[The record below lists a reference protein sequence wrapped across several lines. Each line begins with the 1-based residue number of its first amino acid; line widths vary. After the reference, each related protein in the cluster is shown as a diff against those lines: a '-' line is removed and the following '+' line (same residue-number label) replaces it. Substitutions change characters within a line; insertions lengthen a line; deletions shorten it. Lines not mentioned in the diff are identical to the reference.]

1 MALPVLIGPNRCELI
16 YDHDNKQP
24 LLELS
29 LRVSL
34 PVVELLHMLSQ
45 LAPPAQVQAGKP
57 QRPPT
62 KGPSNGAGRRDPVSS
77 KAGKT
82 TVCQA
87 NLPQGS
93 CSSDWQPS
101 CSQWEQDF
109 RQTWEPCP
117 VPSGDWQGEWPT
129 SDSQFEEQAQLL
141 WALSDQAVPR
151 YRKAPPK
158 SAQGKCSCQ
167 EATG

>member
-1 MALPVLIGPNRCELI
+1 MQRYIYLDMALPVLIGPNRCELI
-16 YDHDNKQP
+16 YNHDKQP

-34 PVVELLHMLSQ
+34 PVIELLNMLSQ
-45 LAPPAQVQAGKP
+45 LAPPAKGQAVKP

-62 KGPSNGAGRRDPVSS
+62 KGPTSGAVQGRC
-77 KAGKT
+77 A
-82 TVCQA
+82 
-87 NLPQGS
+87 
-93 CSSDWQPS
+93 SDWQPS
-101 CSQWEQDF
+101 YSQWEQDF

-117 VPSGDWQGEWPT
+117 VAPRDGQGEWTT
-129 SDSQFEEQAQLL
+129 SDSQLEEQAQLL

-151 YRKAPPK
+151 YRKVPPK

>member
-16 YDHDNKQP
+16 YNHDKQP

-34 PVVELLHMLSQ
+34 PVVELLNMLSQ
-45 LAPPAQVQAGKP
+45 LAPPAKVQAVKP

-62 KGPSNGAGRRDPVSS
+62 KGPTSGAVRRDPVSS

-82 TVCQA
+82 TGSQVS
-87 NLPQGS
+87 LPQGS
-93 CSSDWQPS
+93 CSSDRQPS
-101 CSQWEQDF
+101 YSQGEQDF

-117 VPSGDWQGEWPT
+117 VAPRDWQGEWT
-129 SDSQFEEQAQLL
+129 ASDAQLEEQAQLL

-151 YRKAPPK
+151 YRKVPPK